1 MAEIVEGY
9 KAPATTAKAGPVGD
23 TSWISDLREDLR
35 KEMIRELAMRRIKE
49 QGAVAPEP
57 QSRFFRIAECV
68 AVGVIGAVVS
78 NWLIKKLWGSK

>member
-49 QGAVAPEP
+49 
-57 QSRFFRIAECV
+57 
-68 AVGVIGAVVS
+68 
-78 NWLIKKLWGSK
+78 